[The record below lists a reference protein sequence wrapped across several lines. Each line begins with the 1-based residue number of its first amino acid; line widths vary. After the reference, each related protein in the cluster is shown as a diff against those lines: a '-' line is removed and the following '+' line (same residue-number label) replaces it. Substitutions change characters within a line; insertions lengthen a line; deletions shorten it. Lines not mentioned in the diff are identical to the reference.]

1 MPATNATVKKPR
13 ASTKRTT
20 SKAATKTEAKREEE
34 RRHYQHRLQENEARL
49 VTGLTA
55 RDEQMTPQQMET
67 LRRVVAEQQVKL
79 DELMADTNAEM

>member
-1 MPATNATVKKPR
+1 MSGTNTPPKKPR
-13 ASTKRTT
+13 TSTKRT
-20 SKAATKTEAKREEE
+20 SKADTKAEAKREEE

-67 LRRVVAEQQVKL
+67 LRRVTAEQQVKL
-79 DELMADTNAEM
+79 AELTADTNTEM